1 MARRSKKA
9 INHFELP
16 DLSAALDEAT
26 AGLAQIHA
34 CTAEHAEILRG
45 LAGQLDEAIKTNDE
59 RWHEVER
66 AAVAAVIARFRP
78 LQDTLEACKKAIAE
92 KTAKSVLG
100 LEATS

>member
-1 MARRSKKA
+1 MPRGKKKA
-9 INHFELP
+9 TNSFELP

-45 LAGQLDEAIKTNDE
+45 LAPAIDSAIEANDV
-59 RWHEVER
+59 RWHEMER
-66 AAVAAVIARFRP
+66 EAIAAVIARFRP

-92 KTAKSVLG
+92 KTS
-100 LEATS
+100 